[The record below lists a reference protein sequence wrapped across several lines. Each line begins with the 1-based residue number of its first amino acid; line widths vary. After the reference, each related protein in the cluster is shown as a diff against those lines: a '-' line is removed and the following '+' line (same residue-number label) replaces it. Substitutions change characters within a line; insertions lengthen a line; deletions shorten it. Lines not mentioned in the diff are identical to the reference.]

1 MGNRA
6 VITTAPFDNNAIGIY
21 VHWNG
26 GRASVEGFL
35 LACKELGYRS
45 PGADRGYAMARLVCA
60 AGVFFDGGLSLGLG
74 TCKELDCDNGDNGV
88 FLIGDDWEIVGRVH
102 HRGSEEE
109 NTDKAPAIADRLMG
123 RVHHRGSEEIN
134 PEKTR
139 AIADQIMHKIRAAE
153 AATLEADA

>member
-6 VITTAPFDNNAIGIY
+6 VITTAPFDNDAIGIY

-102 HRGSEEE
+102 HRGAEEE
-109 NTDKAPAIADRLMG
+109 
-123 RVHHRGSEEIN
+123 N

-153 AATLEADA
+153 AATLEAAA

>member
-6 VITTAPFDNNAIGIY
+6 VITTAPFDNDAIGIY

-74 TCKELDCDNGDNGV
+74 TCKELDCDNYDNGV
-88 FLIGDDWEIVGRVH
+88 YLIGGDWEIVGRVH
-102 HRGSEEE
+102 HRGAEEV
-109 NTDKAPAIADRLMG
+109 DAA
-123 RVHHRGSEEIN
+123 
-134 PEKTR
+134 KTR
-139 AIADQIMHKIRAAE
+139 QIADQIMHRIRAAE
-153 AATLEADA
+153 AANLAEWAL

>member
-1 MGNRA
+1 
-6 VITTAPFDNNAIGIY
+6 
-21 VHWNG
+21 
-26 GRASVEGFL
+26 
-35 LACKELGYRS
+35 
-45 PGADRGYAMARLVCA
+45 MARLVCA

-102 HRGSEEE
+102 HRGAEEE
-109 NTDKAPAIADRLMG
+109 
-123 RVHHRGSEEIN
+123 N

-139 AIADQIMHKIRAAE
+139 AIADQIKFKIAAAE

>member
-6 VITTAPFDNNAIGIY
+6 VITTAPFDNDAIGIY

-102 HRGSEEE
+102 HRG
-109 NTDKAPAIADRLMG
+109 A
-123 RVHHRGSEEIN
+123 EEIN

-153 AATLEADA
+153 AATLQADESLSAAIAAADQQQAA